1 MSFMVTTTPG
11 IIANQYLEGP
21 ALEAAIKFVD
31 ELISLHVLG
40 PPPPGVSVV
49 NKFPWFLVIKPN
61 QPVQYRTIAD
71 VKQGGQNDVCVADPC
86 HMTSPDHILLHLYKG
101 GFSATLDLSKYFHM
115 FLTKCDEHK

>member
-1 MSFMVTTTPG
+1 MIAAHQENYGPEGPSGLVILWWEWPRTHWNNLRLRISMSFMVTTTPG

-49 NKFPWFLVIKPN
+49 NKFP
-61 QPVQYRTIAD
+61 
-71 VKQGGQNDVCVADPC
+71 
-86 HMTSPDHILLHLYKG
+86 
-101 GFSATLDLSKYFHM
+101 
-115 FLTKCDEHK
+115 